1 MIRRHS
7 YTLLEMIVVTAVI
20 MMVTGIATINFS
32 NLRLEKSP
40 VELAEELRRMGALC
54 RRYAIAQGKA
64 QEVFYR
70 QEKRLLKFDKESI
83 FLPEGTKLLV
93 DGAEPEEDIGCM
105 KFFPDG
111 SAAAAAIE
119 FVSGEDIAG
128 VTVSPLTGMLKSY
141 EKE

>member
-1 MIRRHS
+1 M
-7 YTLLEMIVVTAVI
+7 
-20 MMVTGIATINFS
+20 
-32 NLRLEKSP
+32 
-40 VELAEELRRMGALC
+40 C
-54 RRYAIAQGKA
+54 RRCAIAQGKP
-64 QEVFYR
+64 QEVFYHH
-70 QEKRLLKFDKESI
+70 EKRLLKFDRESV

-111 SAAAAAIE
+111 SAAASTVE